1 MTYEEFKSSVVE
13 RVKEVVRAEAVEI
26 YSLTKN
32 NNVEVDGLVIREK
45 EINITPTI
53 YLNSYYESFK
63 NGTEFEEIVESIISC
78 YEAGKLNENFDLSF
92 IGDFSQARDN
102 IIFRLVN
109 KKMNEDLLGDVPHIE
124 YMDLAIVFYY
134 YIESMSGLNGQAS
147 IMIHTRQL
155 NCWGVSIDELME
167 AAVLNTPRILKISI
181 DSILNELAHM
191 NNMEVSQEDLE
202 GFDMGQYMY
211 IVSNEKKLNG
221 ASAILYKD
229 SLQSIARRLNS
240 DFYIIPSSVHEVI
253 AIPYNDF
260 TKKQESFLKETI
272 AFVNNTEVSTQDV
285 LSNNLYF
292 FSREDNELKIC

>member
-1 MTYEEFKSSVVE
+1 
-13 RVKEVVRAEAVEI
+13 
-26 YSLTKN
+26 
-32 NNVEVDGLVIREK
+32 
-45 EINITPTI
+45 
-53 YLNSYYESFK
+53 
-63 NGTEFEEIVESIISC
+63 
-78 YEAGKLNENFDLSF
+78 
-92 IGDFSQARDN
+92 
-102 IIFRLVN
+102 
-109 KKMNEDLLGDVPHIE
+109 
-124 YMDLAIVFYY
+124 
-134 YIESMSGLNGQAS
+134 
-147 IMIHTRQL
+147 
-155 NCWGVSIDELME
+155 
-167 AAVLNTPRILKISI
+167 
-181 DSILNELAHM
+181 M